1 MADQP
6 GGQLERWL
14 SIGGSIIAPATAI
27 TTLLFYF
34 GYVSSRAQ
42 YDYFGVDV
50 DLVGLTTRD
59 YVMRSPQPLLVP
71 LLVIT
76 LGCALLLGVH
86 TLVRRRVT
94 EADRLRR
101 LARRSVAAGLVL
113 LVVGVALLFLYP
125 LIGVY
130 RLYPLVTPLVL
141 VAGGSVVGWGLLQ
154 LRRLDAEATQ
164 ARGVRRAVDARDLA
178 TVLVWVAVAAAVFW
192 ATATI
197 AGWSG
202 RGLAK
207 EQARDL
213 GTLPSVILDTKE
225 PLFLQPDMGVEERGW
240 SRSRRARSS
249 ATATGTCGCSSRAR
263 IRCSWSRTPG
273 TPATPRCSSPS
284 TATCGS
290 VSSSATT
297 HPEPRRGD
305 HGGQAA
311 GRGTRASSCRC
322 SRATARQCARA
333 TSTCLP
339 RRASTGS
346 SPAYRT

>member
-1 MADQP
+1 VADQP

-86 TLVRRRVT
+86 TLVRRRIT

-125 LIGVY
+125 LLGVY

-154 LRRLDAEATQ
+154 LRRLDAEQVAGEGRT
-164 ARGVRRAVDARDLA
+164 RRAVDARDLA

-225 PLFLQPDMGVEERGW
+225 PLFLATDMDVVETRLVPVAEGQEFRYRYW
-240 SRSRRARSS
+240 HLRLLIE
-249 ATATGTCGCSSRAR
+249 GTDAMFLVPNTWHAGN
-263 IRCSWSRTPG
+263 
-273 TPATPRCSSPS
+273 
-284 TATCGS
+284 
-290 VSSSATT
+290 TT
-297 HPEPRRGD
+297 LLVPVDGNVRVRFQFRNDP
-305 HGGQAA
+305 
-311 GRGTRASSCRC
+311 
-322 SRATARQCARA
+322 
-333 TSTCLP
+333 P
-339 RRASTGS
+339 
-346 SPAYRT
+346 

>member
-1 MADQP
+1 MAEQP

-14 SIGGSIIAPATAI
+14 SIGGSIVAPATAI

-94 EADRLRR
+94 QPDRLRR
-101 LARRSVAAGLVL
+101 LVRLTVAAGLVL

-125 LIGVY
+125 LLGAY
-130 RLYPLVTPLVL
+130 LLYPLFTPLVL
-141 VAGGSVVGWGLLQ
+141 VTGGSVVGWGLLQ
-154 LRRLDAEATQ
+154 LRRLEAEPVATEG
-164 ARGVRRAVDARDLA
+164 RPRRAVDARDLA
-178 TVLVWVAVAAAVFW
+178 AVLVWVAVAAALFW

-207 EQARDL
+207 EQAREL
-213 GTLPSVILDTKE
+213 HTLPSVILDTKE
-225 PLFLQPDMGVEERGW
+225 PLFLSPDMDVVE
-240 SRSRRARSS
+240 RRLEPVTEGQVYRYRYWHLRLLVEGKDVMFLVPN
-249 ATATGTCGCSSRAR
+249 TWRA
-263 IRCSWSRTPG
+263 G
-273 TPATPRCSSPS
+273 N
-284 TATCGS
+284 
-290 VSSSATT
+290 TT
-297 HPEPRRGD
+297 LLVPVDGNVRVRFQFRNDP
-305 HGGQAA
+305 
-311 GRGTRASSCRC
+311 
-322 SRATARQCARA
+322 
-333 TSTCLP
+333 P
-339 RRASTGS
+339 
-346 SPAYRT
+346 

>member
-1 MADQP
+1 VADQP

-27 TTLLFYF
+27 TALLFYF

-76 LGCALLLGVH
+76 LGCALLLGLH

-94 EADRLRR
+94 EPDRLRR
-101 LARRSVAAGLVL
+101 LARRSVGAGLVL
-113 LVVGVALLFLYP
+113 LLVGVALLILYP
-125 LIGVY
+125 WLGVFV
-130 RLYPLVTPLVL
+130 LYPLVTPLVL

-154 LRRLDAEATQ
+154 LRRLDAESVATEG
-164 ARGVRRAVDARDLA
+164 RPRRAVDARDLA
-178 TVLVWVAVAAAVFW
+178 AVLVWVAVAAALFW

-225 PLFLQPDMGVEERGW
+225 PLFLTPGMGVAEI
-240 SRSRRARSS
+240 ALK
-249 ATATGTCGCSSRAR
+249 
-263 IRCSWSRTPG
+263 P
-273 TPATPRCSSPS
+273 
-284 TATCGS
+284 
-290 VSSSATT
+290 VSEGQVYRYRYWHLRLLVEGDDVMFLVPNTWHAGNTT
-297 HPEPRRGD
+297 LMVPVDGNVRVRFQFRNDP
-305 HGGQAA
+305 
-311 GRGTRASSCRC
+311 
-322 SRATARQCARA
+322 
-333 TSTCLP
+333 P
-339 RRASTGS
+339 
-346 SPAYRT
+346 

>member
-1 MADQP
+1 
-6 GGQLERWL
+6 
-14 SIGGSIIAPATAI
+14 
-27 TTLLFYF
+27 
-34 GYVSSRAQ
+34 
-42 YDYFGVDV
+42 
-50 DLVGLTTRD
+50 
-59 YVMRSPQPLLVP
+59 MRSPQPLLVP

-154 LRRLDAEATQ
+154 LRRLDAEAN
-164 ARGVRRAVDARDLA
+164 AGEGRPRRAVDARDLA

-225 PLFLQPDMGVEERGW
+225 PLFLQPDMGVKERELEPVTEGQEFRYRYW
-240 SRSRRARSS
+240 NLRLLIE
-249 ATATGTCGCSSRAR
+249 GTDTMFLVPNTWHAGN
-263 IRCSWSRTPG
+263 
-273 TPATPRCSSPS
+273 
-284 TATCGS
+284 
-290 VSSSATT
+290 TT
-297 HPEPRRGD
+297 LLVPVDGNVRVRFQFRNDP
-305 HGGQAA
+305 
-311 GRGTRASSCRC
+311 
-322 SRATARQCARA
+322 
-333 TSTCLP
+333 P
-339 RRASTGS
+339 
-346 SPAYRT
+346 